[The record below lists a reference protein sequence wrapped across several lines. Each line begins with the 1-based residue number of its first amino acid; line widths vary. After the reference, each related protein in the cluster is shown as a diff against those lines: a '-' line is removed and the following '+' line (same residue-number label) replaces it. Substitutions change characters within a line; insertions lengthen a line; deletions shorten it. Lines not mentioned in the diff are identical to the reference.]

1 MGAKDDGQSL
11 LELRTSIVDSCCH
24 SRGWRH
30 TFCLPPGAGN
40 AEQPTG
46 PCGPPGA
53 GGSRCTRA
61 QWAPALWKAGG
72 SGDRMVL
79 AERLLTLPG
88 EILGA
93 VPCPTREG
101 HAAGGPESLQAG
113 ASFPPAPQ
121 PCGQDLGPQLG
132 SAGQDARCE
141 PAERRVLLEARL
153 TLKAGSTAGAR
164 GRALCPATTLQLN
177 KRTKQ

>member
-1 MGAKDDGQSL
+1 MHQGAVGTCP
-11 LELRTSIVDSCCH
+11 LE
-24 SRGWRH
+24 
-30 TFCLPPGAGN
+30 
-40 AEQPTG
+40 
-46 PCGPPGA
+46 
-53 GGSRCTRA
+53 GG
-61 QWAPALWKAGG
+61 GG

-93 VPCPTREG
+93 
-101 HAAGGPESLQAG
+101 ESLQAG

-132 SAGQDARCE
+132 SAEQDAKCE
-141 PAERRVLLEARL
+141 PAERQVFLEARL
-153 TLKAGSTAGAR
+153 TLKAGSMAGAR